1 MDDELEF
8 SGIGISPK
16 VFETVVRKAAE
27 DVEGV
32 ATVGVPSQS
41 TATLFSLLSSSR
53 PVQLP
58 SVGVRPDEESAK
70 LAVHVTAF
78 FGYPF
83 LKLAEDVRSS
93 VATAVEG
100 LIGTPVK
107 SVDVFIDAI
116 VFPKE

>member
-41 TATLFSLLSSSR
+41 TATLFSLLSSS
-53 PVQLP
+53 
-58 SVGVRPDEESAK
+58 
-70 LAVHVTAF
+70 
-78 FGYPF
+78 
-83 LKLAEDVRSS
+83 
-93 VATAVEG
+93 
-100 LIGTPVK
+100 
-107 SVDVFIDAI
+107 
-116 VFPKE
+116 